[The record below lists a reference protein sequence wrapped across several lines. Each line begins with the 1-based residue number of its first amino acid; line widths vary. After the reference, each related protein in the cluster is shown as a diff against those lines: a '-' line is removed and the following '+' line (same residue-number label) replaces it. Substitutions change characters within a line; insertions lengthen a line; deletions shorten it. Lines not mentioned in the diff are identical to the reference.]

1 MSPSANASERC
12 SLSSSSWRHHGTRL
26 LIAFGLLIGTMT
38 VSQLAAGASVAAGG
52 CSDPTPYRWHPTG
65 PAAGSGL
72 SASQL
77 NAVAGLKASELA
89 NDPALRAELARAEAL
104 SAPNIAL
111 KEKRRA
117 ATLARADAGTG
128 GLTMDQ
134 ACGALGAKRGSLLQ
148 RFQNTLGTVAA
159 ASGSISYGNNWAWL
173 NNLNQQNQTKSY
185 YCGPAAVSEAS
196 YSMNAPAASQ
206 GTVATPMHTD
216 QNGQTYAGDELNGTN
231 QFVGRPVFGFNFYVW
246 VSLPDPPS
254 SQQRTDF
261 WNRVITDVRYDWSAL
276 VGDAWEMPGGP
287 HLEGHPDIEIRHYI
301 QLGGYSSD
309 QGPLLVYYSDS
320 ANSMH
325 TTFATRVWTQTV
337 PAYQWIDNTKL
348 TTILGGLGYIW

>member
-52 CSDPTPYRWHPTG
+52 CSDP
-65 PAAGSGL
+65 AAGSGL

-89 NDPALRAELARAEAL
+89 NDPALRAELARADAL

-231 QFVGRPVFGFNFYVW
+231 QFVGSRTHPVVNSGRISGTVLLPTYDMTGRL
-246 VSLPDPPS
+246 SL
-254 SQQRTDF
+254 
-261 WNRVITDVRYDWSAL
+261 V
-276 VGDAWEMPGGP
+276 MPGRCREGP
-287 HLEGHPDIEIRHYI
+287 ILKDIQTSKSVTTSSSAAIVATKAPCWFTTRTLPTACT
-301 QLGGYSSD
+301 QRLPLGS
-309 QGPLLVYYSDS
+309 GPKPCLPISGS
-320 ANSMH
+320 
-325 TTFATRVWTQTV
+325 TTQ
-337 PAYQWIDNTKL
+337 N
-348 TTILGGLGYIW
+348 